1 MVAQYGSSC
10 SELAILGCDAD
21 LSDFIPGI
29 GFGISVYEI
38 CPESCTDCGEEE
50 EGCWEDGELYADGD
64 QYWLNECE
72 FIYCEELGS
81 WSEVIEIDDCGEND
95 CIDDPDGM
103 VAQYG
108 SSCSELAI
116 LGCDADL
123 SDFIPGIGFGISVYE
138 ICPESCTDCGEE
150 GCWEGGELYADGDQY
165 WLNECEFIYCE
176 ELGSWSEV
184 IEIDDCGQEEGCAEG
199 LVFMEDEFYPIGFQ
213 WEMSDCSYYE
223 CVEIDEWMLVDNCE
237 EEGCWEGGELY
248 ADGDQYWLNEC
259 EFIYCEE
266 LGSWSEVIE
275 IDDCGQEDGCWEE
288 GEFYCIGC
296 ELFIDDCTYVECE
309 GPQNWSDWI
318 EIDDC
323 EESCDTVYI
332 EVPVIEYVTV
342 IVTDTVIEYQ
352 DLIITEYIDCDT
364 GLPCESGI
372 SEILDK
378 SITNGK
384 IYNLLG
390 QEINRREGIYIEGG
404 EVKYR
409 F

>member
-1 MVAQYGSSC
+1 VKK
-10 SELAILGCDAD
+10 ILFLFIIPF
-21 LSDFIPGI
+21 LS
-29 GFGISVYEI
+29 FGQV
-38 CPESCTDCGEEE
+38 G
-50 EGCWEDGELYADGD
+50 
-64 QYWLNECE
+64 
-72 FIYCEELGS
+72 
-81 WSEVIEIDDCGEND
+81 ND

-138 ICPESCTDCGEE
+138 ICPESCTDCGQED
-150 GCWEGGELYADGDQY
+150 GCWED
-165 WLNECEFIYCE
+165 
-176 ELGSWSEV
+176 
-184 IEIDDCGQEEGCAEG
+184 
-199 LVFMEDEFYPIGFQ
+199 
-213 WEMSDCSYYE
+213 
-223 CVEIDEWMLVDNCE
+223 
-237 EEGCWEGGELY
+237 GELY